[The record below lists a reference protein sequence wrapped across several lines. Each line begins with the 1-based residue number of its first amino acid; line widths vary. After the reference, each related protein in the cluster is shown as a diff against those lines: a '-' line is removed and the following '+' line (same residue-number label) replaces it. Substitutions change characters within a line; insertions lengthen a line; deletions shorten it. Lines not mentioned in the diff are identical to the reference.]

1 MQPIIINYKVRGVDI
16 ICRRCGNFESPTTA
30 FLARFRLEGTG
41 EQSAVLRCLSCQ
53 TSACIQGSALDTLTH
68 ARAG

>member
-16 ICRRCGNFESPTTA
+16 ICRRCGNFESTTSV

-53 TSACIQGSALDTLTH
+53 TSTGIPRSALDTLTH